1 LKSVFQRSYN
11 ENEKN
16 EILKEMQD
24 YNLKFASSQQW
35 IIIEIRSS
43 SAGSSQFISS

>member
-1 LKSVFQRSYN
+1 MKKRDTKGDAGLQLK
-11 ENEKN
+11 
-16 EILKEMQD
+16 I
-24 YNLKFASSQQW
+24 ASSQQW